1 MQQLQFLNQ
10 FDRKKAFIK
19 HRKSPLDNILS
30 ILSQSHHS
38 FLA

>member
-10 FDRKKAFIK
+10 LDKKKAVIK
-19 HRKSPLDNILS
+19 HGKSPLDNILPF
-30 ILSQSHHS
+30 LGKSHHS